1 MMPNMIVGRPR
12 KLHDTTAI
20 SNTAVLAAV
29 TLPTSGTTV
38 VSTGFTQ
45 PVTPRTIRFKSNQ
58 SSVDGLIVT
67 IVGTDILDQAITESV
82 TMGATATATD
92 TVNAFKS
99 ITSITFPTRGA
110 SSDTIS
116 VGLGAKLGLDCYCD
130 GDSFAIGSAKISSYT
145 YDTAVI
151 SKNVI
156 VHATTLD
163 GSTNLSVGYIPA
175 SFPAFGRIWG

>member
-1 MMPNMIVGRPR
+1 MS
-12 KLHDTTAI
+12 KTTHLRLQTFAAPAAL
-20 SNTAVLAAV
+20 SNTAVLAAQ

-45 PVTPRTIRFKSNQ
+45 PVNPRTIRFKSNQ
-58 SSVDGLIVT
+58 SSVDGLIVV
-67 IVGTDILDQAITESV
+67 IAGTDILDQTITESV

-92 TVNAFKS
+92 TVNAFKT

-116 VGLGAKLGLDCYCD
+116 VGLGAKLGLDNYCD
-130 GDSFAIGSAKISSYT
+130 ADSFAIGSAKITSFT

-151 SKNVI
+151 SKNTILHV
-156 VHATTLD
+156 TTLD
-163 GSTNLSVGYIPA
+163 GSTNLSVGYIPSTFSA
-175 SFPAFGRIWG
+175 YGRIWG